1 MGWIFREQP
10 IVDVGVD
17 GIIETAKDLIP
28 SGKFIG
34 AQVKSGNSHFKGS
47 GKELCLYITD
57 VHKNYWCS
65 MNIPIIL
72 VGYLPEEKLIFWN
85 EISTRTIKKTP
96 TKWKI
101 NVNKYQILGASSIPK
116 LTKLISDFVY
126 PQQSESIV
134 PEQLN
139 LSEIERL
146 VQSVKL
152 LKDSNTAVDNMSAF
166 MQGMSSSLDVENEKL
181 RIFIQD
187 GKNENDIIVSKV
199 LDTIGILLSSTS
211 RKLKTEIQIFG
222 ATFGIGIG
230 AYDQCYR
237 LLYKLDQDSESFR
250 KSKDSLHVMIESI
263 EMAYTNIASIRTTL
277 EKMRDKNTKI
287 RLGKQELL
295 TTLDTIVSEYK
306 SAQEFCIAL
315 AN

>member
-1 MGWIFREQP
+1 MGWIFREQT

-28 SGKFIG
+28 TGKFIG

-72 VGYLPEEKLIFWN
+72 VGYLPEEKLIFWSK
-85 EISTRTIKKTP
+85 ISKRTIKKTP

-101 NVNKYQILGASSIPK
+101 NVNKNQILGITSITK
-116 LTKLISDFVY
+116 LTKLIDEFVY
-126 PQQSESIV
+126 PNQTESNV
-134 PEQLN
+134 SEQLDVS
-139 LSEIERL
+139 LFERL
-146 VQSVKL
+146 VQNVKL
-152 LKDSNTAVDNMSAF
+152 LKDSNLAVNNMSDL
-166 MQGMSSSLDVENEKL
+166 MQGMSSSLDIENEKL
-181 RIFIQD
+181 KVFIKD
-187 GKNENDIIVSKV
+187 GKNENDLVVSKV
-199 LDTIGILLSSTS
+199 LDSIGILLSSSS

-277 EKMRDKNTKI
+277 EKMRDKNSKI

-295 TTLDTIVSEYK
+295 NTLDKIVSEYK
-306 SAQEFCIAL
+306 SAEEFCIAL